1 MALQPTT
8 TANNNDFDMISR
20 LAETV
25 LTPEQIT
32 NAVKRVKRY
41 PCGLDRD

>member
-20 LAETV
+20 LFETG
-25 LTPEQIT
+25 LTPEQIANT
-32 NAVKRVKRY
+32 IKKSK
-41 PCGLDRD
+41 